1 MFLTP
6 SVVEDSVSLCLWQG
20 VLFVSLWSLQDIER
34 ALSPL
39 GIDERCTPGQKG
51 RGFSKAWQIVAFL
64 KSEFSY
70 LCLLFLNYGFFF
82 QTMLCSLFLTLLI
95 FFYFCGWWVRK
106 KAINIVFYVDCSF
119 SSGS

>member
-1 MFLTP
+1 MMFLSP

-51 RGFSKAWQIVAFL
+51 RGFQRRGKLLAF
-64 KSEFSY
+64 
-70 LCLLFLNYGFFF
+70 
-82 QTMLCSLFLTLLI
+82 
-95 FFYFCGWWVRK
+95 
-106 KAINIVFYVDCSF
+106 
-119 SSGS
+119 